1 MISSS
6 TLDEKWLRNHQKPK
20 LDKVRFLY
28 VARINPEKGIYEFLQ
43 MFEKI
48 KIDTEISIIGKTK
61 NLKLLKKFK
70 SIIENN
76 NIKFPGYISIDNY

>member
-1 MISSS
+1 
-6 TLDEKWLRNHQKPK
+6 
-20 LDKVRFLY
+20 
-28 VARINPEKGIYEFLQ
+28 

-48 KIDTEISIIGKTK
+48 KIDAEISIIGKTK

-76 NIKFPGYISIDNY
+76 INIKFPGYISDRQLLIETYDSHNILILPSYTEGQPYVVDGLLPVGDRIMLRI